1 MKKHIKILAI
11 LSITLLISVLLGQT
25 IWLIKIREIK
35 RNEFIKI
42 INFSLS
48 QCVADYLDTEMM
60 NRNYEFACGLEE
72 DGKTFVYGKDKGVQI
87 NGLNEFPS
95 MAKRAFYDH
104 IYNRKQLNLNTI
116 NTLYIKQ
123 LRQKDIKEIP
133 RLEIQTP
140 TGQRLFVTDSS
151 TFIGN
156 QVKTKL
162 VEVGYENK
170 HAILA
175 IFQEPNFF
183 SSLGW
188 HLFSVSIFFIGFCIT
203 LWWLWS
209 LIKADLKIAEVQT
222 MGIAHLEH
230 ELKKPL
236 MTLLTITKNIYI
248 NSQKKLHTRNQE
260 YIEIIHGRLMKF
272 QNIIDTMLYALKTDH
287 IEISRQTIDLYKE
300 IELAVSVYNEL
311 KIDAIINYHIAKG
324 CEQALLDEVYFGRL
338 VSNLIDNGIKYN
350 KSYPPKIDI
359 DFGRENNYWILTI
372 SDNGIGIPEDKI
384 KQIFKRFYRIEDK
397 SIVKRTGFGL
407 GLAFVKQV
415 VDAYNGC
422 IIVRNNKTGGTTFII
437 RLPIT

>member
-1 MKKHIKILAI
+1 MKKHVKIIAI
-11 LSITLLISVLLGQT
+11 LSMTLLLCTLIGQL
-25 IWLIKIREIK
+25 IWLIKIKSIK

-42 INFSLS
+42 SNMSLS
-48 QCVADYLDTEMM
+48 QCVHEYLETEMM
-60 NRNYEFACGLEE
+60 NRSYGFYCALRKDGRTFA
-72 DGKTFVYGKDKGVQI
+72 YDKNKSVQI
-87 NGLNEFPS
+87 NGLNEFSS
-95 MAKRAFYDH
+95 MAKRVFYDH
-104 IYNRKQLNLNTI
+104 IYNRRQLNLNAI
-116 NTLYIKQ
+116 NALYIKQ
-123 LRQKDIKEIP
+123 LQQKGIKEIP
-133 RLEIQTP
+133 RLEIQTL
-140 TGQRLFVTDSS
+140 TGQRLFITDSS

-175 IFQEPNFF
+175 TFQEPNFF
-183 SSLGW
+183 SSLDW
-188 HLFSVSIFFIGFCIT
+188 HLFSVSIFFIGFCVT
-203 LWWLWS
+203 LWWLWI
-209 LIKADLKIAEVQT
+209 LVKADLKMAEVQT

-236 MTLLTITKNIYI
+236 MTLLAITKNIYI
-248 NSQKKLHTRNQE
+248 NSQKNLYTRNQE

-272 QNIIDTMLYALKTDH
+272 QNIIDTMLYALKTDR

-300 IELAVSVYNEL
+300 IGQAVSVYGEL
-311 KIDAIINYHIAKG
+311 KIEAIINYHIAKG

-359 DFGRENNYWILTI
+359 DFRRENNYWVLTL

-397 SIVKRTGFGL
+397 STAKRTGFGL

>member
-25 IWLIKIREIK
+25 TWLIKIREIK

-72 DGKTFVYGKDKGVQI
+72 DGKTFVYGKGESMQI
-87 NGLNEFPS
+87 DGLNEFPS
-95 MAKRAFYDH
+95 ISQNVFYDH
-104 IYNRKQLNLNTI
+104 IYSRKQLNLKAI

-123 LRQKDIKEIP
+123 LQQKGIYSIP
-133 RLEIQTP
+133 LLVIQSP
-140 TGQRLFVTDSS
+140 TGQHLLATDSS
-151 TFIGN
+151 IFPTNKIETKFI
-156 QVKTKL
+156 Q
-162 VEVGYENK
+162 VGYK
-170 HAILA
+170 HHHQFVA

-209 LIKADLKIAEVQT
+209 LVKADLKIAEVQT
-222 MGIAHLEH
+222 TGIAHLEH

-236 MTLLTITKNIYI
+236 MTLLAITRNIYI
-248 NSQKKLHTRNQE
+248 NSQKNLYTKNQE

-272 QNIIDTMLYALKTDH
+272 QNIIDTMLYALKTDR

-300 IELAVSVYNEL
+300 IGLAVSIYDEL
-311 KIDAIINYHIAKG
+311 KIEVIINYHIAKG

-359 DFGRENNYWILTI
+359 DFGRKNNYWVLTV

-397 SIVKRTGFGL
+397 STAKRTGFGL

-437 RLPIT
+437 RLPTT